1 MRKKGL
7 LLVLFS
13 FLVMTIFA
21 GKPIKV
27 VVLDAGHG
35 GNDPGAIGITGVK
48 EKDIT
53 LILALK
59 VGKML
64 ETFYPNVKV
73 IYTRTTDVFIPLN
86 RRAQIANEQHA
97 DFFMSIHCNS
107 ATNSSSY
114 GTETFVMGMDKSAA
128 NLAVAQKEN
137 ASILLESNTK
147 ENYGDFDP
155 TSPEAYI
162 IFSLYQNVYL
172 EQSLK
177 VASTIQS
184 EFKNTLH
191 KVDRGVKQAPLLVLW
206 RTAMPSILVETGFLS
221 NKTEEAYLNS
231 AKGQEELAKAMFRG
245 IEKMIKENAVAE
257 QTVTPIQENRTS
269 VQVDTNNVKI
279 DTTDSKLVID
289 STKQV
294 NYKVQFMVINRVVT
308 IDKIPDVEIVKI
320 GNGRYKYYSGNMS
333 TYAEATERLQY
344 ISAHGYPDAYIVAFD
359 KNGNTMSIQDAKKN
373 ER

>member
-13 FLVMTIFA
+13 FLVMAVFA
-21 GKPIKV
+21 GKPVKV
-27 VVLDAGHG
+27 IVLDAGHG

-64 ETFYPNVKV
+64 ETFYPNIKV
-73 IYTRTTDVFIPLN
+73 VYTRTTDVFIPLN

-107 ATNSSSY
+107 ATNSTSY

-177 VASTIQS
+177 VASAIQS

-221 NKTEEAYLNS
+221 NKEEEAYLNS
-231 AKGQEELAKAMFRG
+231 AKGQEELAKSMFKG
-245 IEKMIKENAVAE
+245 IEKMIKENAVTEVAP
-257 QTVTPIQENRTS
+257 VQEN
-269 VQVDTNNVKI
+269 KI
-279 DTTDSKLVID
+279 SETVSTDSGKDDADEYKLLID

-294 NYKVQFMVINRVVT
+294 NYKVQFMVINRVVSLNNT
-308 IDKIPDVEIVKI
+308 IPDVEIVKI
-320 GNGRYKYYSGNMS
+320 GNSRYKYYSGNMS

-344 ISAHGYPDAYIVAFD
+344 IIAHNYPDAYIVAFD
-359 KNGNTMSIQDAKKN
+359 SKGNSMTLQDARKN
-373 ER
+373 EK